1 MKYALISIA
10 AYLITGAI
18 YVGRKLTVKDYL
30 RTPPLLM
37 LYRSEGRT
45 GRLIAVTL
53 GWLIATFINREFAY
67 WLIFAIL
74 AAIGLYFSSI

>member
-1 MKYALISIA
+1 
-10 AYLITGAI
+10 
-18 YVGRKLTVKDYL
+18 
-30 RTPPLLM
+30 
-37 LYRSEGRT
+37 
-45 GRLIAVTL
+45 VTL